1 MWSLIIALMLPGSPP
16 EPPPLPEL
24 VQRIQAHYDE
34 IQDFEAAFTQRVVH
48 RVVQKVIEE
57 SGTVAFKRPGRMRWE
72 YRSPEKLLVTDGATS
87 YFYVPED
94 RQVIVSHTQNGAMG
108 LAPDSPLSVIMG
120 ETRLLDAFQVVDSES
135 EPAVGGRV
143 LRLIPLRPQE
153 DFEEAE
159 IEVRPADGQV
169 RRISLL
175 DNQGNRTEFIFEDIR
190 ENRGL
195 PDEAFR
201 FTVPSGVDV
210 LLASDAAPPGEQD

>member
-1 MWSLIIALMLPGSPP
+1 MWSLILALGLGGSPP

-48 RVVQKVIEE
+48 RIVQKVIEE

-120 ETRLLDAFQVVDSES
+120 GTRLLDAFQVVDSGS
-135 EPAVGGRV
+135 GPAVGGRV
-143 LRLIPLRPQE
+143 VRLLPLRPQE

-159 IEVRPADGQV
+159 IEVRPEEGQ
-169 RRISLL
+169 
-175 DNQGNRTEFIFEDIR
+175 G
-190 ENRGL
+190 G
-195 PDEAFR
+195 
-201 FTVPSGVDV
+201 
-210 LLASDAAPPGEQD
+210 